1 MSEHRKDCNC
11 FFCRNPKVSKYLFNL
26 TKKINKEG
34 HDERLLIIKNMIKGL
49 MGTTELSLVNRL
61 GVLNIIQFEFLAESK
76 MMALLGQMEEEET
89 KGKVDYIA

>member
-1 MSEHRKDCNC
+1 
-11 FFCRNPKVSKYLFNL
+11 
-26 TKKINKEG
+26 
-34 HDERLLIIKNMIKGL
+34 MIKGL